1 MLKPKIGVAIAA
13 SESESERILTMVID
27 FDRIGSGRAV
37 NGAHAPIRG

>member
-13 SESESERILTMVID
+13 SESERILTIVID
-27 FDRIGSGRAV
+27 FDRIGSGGAV